1 MNGVPIARILG
12 FEIRLHFSWI
22 LIVALIAVYVA
33 DTAGRG
39 SPALPA
45 AVGWLVGGLVAAAF
59 LLSVLAHELA
69 HAVVARRR
77 GVDGGPITLYFF
89 GGSASLQLESDK
101 PKDDA
106 AIAIAGPLAS
116 LAIGAVLFVIGLGLA
131 VAAGTDEDEMLAGAA
146 FVLAAISALNLILG
160 GINLL
165 PAYPLDGGRLVRA
178 LVWARS
184 GDERVGAKAAA
195 TTGRTVGWL
204 MIGFGLALILGGRQ
218 TDGVM
223 LGLAGWALSTAS
235 RAVGRRLVVQE
246 LLRDVRVADVME
258 REVATV
264 SPHLTVDTF
273 ADRIL
278 EDGGGSALPVLSN
291 DEVVGLIG
299 MGQLRRLGRRA
310 WATTRAEDLMMSP
323 PSLPLLGPDDS
334 VWSALDRL
342 RRSNLDGLPVVEGV
356 RFLGVISRRAILAT
370 IQSRAQLQGIS
381 LR

>member
-12 FEIRLHFSWI
+12 FEIRLHFSWV

-45 AVGWLVGGLVAAAF
+45 AIGWLVGGLVAAAF

-89 GGSASLQLESDK
+89 GGSASLQLESDR
-101 PKDDA
+101 PRDDA
-106 AIAIAGPLAS
+106 AIAVAGPLAS
-116 LAIGAVLFVIGLGLA
+116 LAIGGVLFVIGFGLA
-131 VAAGTDEDEMLAGAA
+131 VAAGSQDGVLAGAA

-178 LVWARS
+178 LVWART

-195 TTGRTVGWL
+195 TTGRTAGWL
-204 MIGFGLALILGGRQ
+204 LIGIGLALLLGGRQ

-223 LGLAGWALSTAS
+223 LGLAGWALSAAS

-246 LLRDVRVADVME
+246 LLRDVRVSDVME

-264 SPHLTVDTF
+264 APHLTVDTF

-278 EDGGGSALPVLSN
+278 EEGAGSALPVLSN

-310 WATTRAEDLMMSP
+310 WATTRAGDLMVSP

-334 VWSALDRL
+334 LWSALDRL

-356 RFLGVISRRAILAT
+356 RFLGVVSRRAILAT

>member
-1 MNGVPIARILG
+1 MSGVPIARILG

-22 LIVALIAVYVA
+22 LIVALIAIYVA

-39 SPALPA
+39 SPALPG
-45 AVGWLVGGLVAAAF
+45 VIGWLIGGLVAAAF

-77 GVDGGPITLYFF
+77 GVDGGPITLFFF
-89 GGSASLQLESDK
+89 GGSASLQFESDR
-101 PKDDA
+101 PRDDA
-106 AIAIAGPLAS
+106 AIALAGPLAS
-116 LAIGAVLFVIGLGLA
+116 LTIGGVLFVIGLGVA
-131 VAAGTDEDEMLAGAA
+131 VVAGPNDDVLAGTA
-146 FVLAAISALNLILG
+146 FVIAAISALNFILG
-160 GINLL
+160 AINLL

-178 LVWARS
+178 LVWART
-184 GDERVGAKAAA
+184 GDERVGARAAA
-195 TTGRTVGWL
+195 TTGRTAGWL
-204 MIGFGLALILGGRQ
+204 LIGIGLALILGGRQ
-218 TDGVM
+218 VDGVM
-223 LGLAGWALSTAS
+223 AGVAGWALSTAS

-278 EDGGGSALPVLSN
+278 DDGGGSALPVMSN
-291 DEVVGLIG
+291 DQVVGLIG

-310 WATTRAEDLMMSP
+310 WSTTRAGDVMVSP

-342 RRSNLDGLPVVEGV
+342 RRANLDGLPVVEGM
-356 RFLGVISRRAILAT
+356 RLLGVVSRRAILAT
-370 IQSRAQLQGIS
+370 IQARAQVQGIS